1 MTPIR
6 QKLLGK
12 LGKQFG
18 NKPPSWASSGDLGRA
33 DSDPGTICSGLGL
46 GDFQG
51 AGDDW
56 LVDIT
61 RLLNTAVRSKILY
74 GLYSEPTPKGDRTGL
89 SLAVG
94 ADLVA
99 FKSGAVTMRMIKST
113 LWAAEQMGKIAM
125 PARLKVRV
133 SSDGRLVTIRVE

>member
-6 QKLLGK
+6 QKMFEK

-18 NKPPSWASSGDLGRA
+18 SKPPSWTSDGLGQA
-33 DSDPGTICSGLGL
+33 DRDPGTICSGVDLNS
-46 GDFQG
+46 FQG

-56 LVDIT
+56 LVD
-61 RLLNTAVRSKILY
+61 
-74 GLYSEPTPKGDRTGL
+74 PKGDRTGL

-125 PARLKVRV
+125 PARLKV
-133 SSDGRLVTIRVE
+133 SISGDGRLVTIRVE

>member
-6 QKLLGK
+6 QKMFEK

-18 NKPPSWASSGDLGRA
+18 SKPPSWTSDGLGQA
-33 DSDPGTICSGLGL
+33 DRDPGTICSGVGL
-46 GDFQG
+46 NSFQG

-125 PARLKVRV
+125 PARLKV
-133 SSDGRLVTIRVE
+133 SISGDGRLVTIRVE